1 MDCNE
6 VEIQL
11 DDYLDHS
18 CGSRGSIDDR
28 TAAAIAMHVQGCPDC
43 EAELERRYGLL
54 NDLRSMPV
62 PAPTADF
69 FEKSVSAAVAAD
81 ADPAALADSSAHNR
95 RRDDA
100 RRPYSTVITG
110 LAAAMLVAVLLGSV
124 VFAPPTGS
132 APDSGFP
139 SISLATDTVTPIKL
153 AFSSEK
159 ALADARLSLTLPV
172 GVELMGYDGRSDFSW
187 TTDLEAGTN
196 VLRLPLVGRMAA
208 NDLLVARLEHSSGTK
223 TFRLQVTVNDN
234 GAPEHE

>member
-1 MDCNE
+1 MNCNE
-6 VEIQL
+6 VEKQL

-18 CGSRGSIDDR
+18 CGSRGGSDDR
-28 TAAAIAMHVQGCPDC
+28 TAAAIAMHIQGCPDC
-43 EAELERRYGLL
+43 EAELERRHGLL
-54 NDLRSMPV
+54 NDLRSLPV
-62 PAPTADF
+62 PAPIADL
-69 FEKSVSAAVAAD
+69 FEKSVAAAVAAE
-81 ADPAALADSSAHNR
+81 SSGQNR

-124 VFAPPTGS
+124 VFAPRTGS

-139 SISLATDTVTPIKL
+139 SISLTTDTVTPVKL

-172 GVELMGYDGRSDFSW
+172 GVELMGYEGQSDFSW
-187 TTDLEAGTN
+187 STDLEAGTN

-208 NDLLVARLEHSSGTK
+208 TDLLVARLEHSSGTK
-223 TFRLQVTVNDN
+223 TFRLQVTVNDS